1 MPFAFDCIV
10 HCKYE
15 NRICPVFEWLR
26 LGLFQNGQVFEC
38 HLKVRHK
45 KCSVLECFW
54 FFNGRYWDP
63 NCILFSLQVDAWE
76 TKYGECRGAAI
87 DRLERLC
94 QDKVHLKVPASASNL
109 KTKKKAQI
117 VDVSILKAP
126 TGSGSTP
133 ENLLDT
139 EVEVTSSKCET
150 PTKSATVK
158 VSKIG
163 VTAKPHNVK
172 PSSLIG
178 NANFCLGD
186 YFMVG
191 S

>member
-1 MPFAFDCIV
+1 MLHQHIVYCAPCDKLLKANSHCI
-10 HCKYE
+10 
-15 NRICPVFEWLR
+15 F
-26 LGLFQNGQVFEC
+26 
-38 HLKVRHK
+38 
-45 KCSVLECFW
+45 
-54 FFNGRYWDP
+54 
-63 NCILFSLQVDAWE
+63 LQIDAWE

-109 KTKKKAQI
+109 KTKKKAQL

-139 EVEVTSSKCET
+139 EVEVSTTKMESPMKSS
-150 PTKSATVK
+150 TVK

-172 PSSLIG
+172 PSTLIG
-178 NANFCLGD
+178 IIKLIH
-186 YFMVG
+186 
-191 S
+191 

>member
-1 MPFAFDCIV
+1 MPL
-10 HCKYE
+10 E
-15 NRICPVFEWLR
+15 N
-26 LGLFQNGQVFEC
+26 QTQ
-38 HLKVRHK
+38 
-45 KCSVLECFW
+45 KCTVLECFW
-54 FFNGRYWDP
+54 FSNGQYWDP
-63 NCILFSLQVDAWE
+63 NCILFCLQVDAWE

-178 NANFCLGD
+178 NANFCPGD
-186 YFMVG
+186 FLMVG

>member
-1 MPFAFDCIV
+1 MFI
-10 HCKYE
+10 
-15 NRICPVFEWLR
+15 
-26 LGLFQNGQVFEC
+26 
-38 HLKVRHK
+38 
-45 KCSVLECFW
+45 
-54 FFNGRYWDP
+54 
-63 NCILFSLQVDAWE
+63 ILFWQQIDAWE

-109 KTKKKAQI
+109 KTKKKAQL

-133 ENLLDT
+133 ENLLDA
-139 EVEVTSSKCET
+139 EVEVSSTAAKTES
-150 PTKSATVK
+150 PTKSATTK

-178 NANFCLGD
+178 KIQRLI
-186 YFMVG
+186 YIL
-191 S
+191 